1 MSAVFS
7 SWKNLRRTPYQSL
20 TALLVVITTFFMVY
34 LFTTFLYFG
43 DNVLNF
49 FETRPQILVFFK
61 TEITDDEA
69 TKAAALISELDY
81 VLSVEAILKAEAMTS
96 YIAEISD
103 QPILA
108 ELLTPELFPV
118 SLKIT
123 ADNPAGLEAARKE
136 IEKIE
141 GIDEIDY
148 RKDVIDQ
155 FLVWTHLLRD
165 IGLATCLLF
174 TIQFMLV
181 IMIVTGMKVVSRRR
195 SINIMSIL
203 GAWRSSIKGP
213 FIAEGMWLGL
223 LGSLIAFGLTQL
235 VLYYISPAIIAFLG
249 EIKVLPLPVNFLL
262 IQMIMGSSLAAI
274 LAAFAAW
281 VATTRLIKK

>member
-1 MSAVFS
+1 MSTVFS

-43 DNVLNF
+43 EKILSH
-49 FETRPQILVFFK
+49 FETRPQILVFFN
-61 TEITDDEA
+61 TEVSDAEA
-69 TKAAALISELDY
+69 TKTAKLIAELDY
-81 VLSVEAILKAEAMTS
+81 VSSVEAILKEEAMAS
-96 YIAEISD
+96 YIEEVAN
-103 QPILA
+103 QPILT

-123 ADNPAGLEAARKE
+123 ARTPEGLELVRQE
-136 IEKIE
+136 IEKVD

-155 FLVWTHLLRD
+155 FLVWTNLLRD
-165 IGLATCLLF
+165 IGLAACLLF
-174 TIQFMLV
+174 TIQFVLV
-181 IMIVTGMKVVSRRR
+181 IMIITGMKVVSRRR

-203 GAWRSSIKGP
+203 GAWKSSIKGP
-213 FIAEGMWLGL
+213 FIREGMWLGF

-235 VLYYISPAIIAFLG
+235 ALYYISPAIIAFVG
-249 EIKVLPLPVNFLL
+249 EIKVLPLPSDYLL
-262 IQMIMGSSLAAI
+262 IQVVAGSIASSVLAG
-274 LAAFAAW
+274 LAAW